1 MKKINLIFKIPQLLI
16 ERFILIGRMKEVSVL
31 TTDSARVI
39 IDNSLKK
46 IYKISVLLKS
56 FIRKRL
62 SFSNGVML
70 YTTTEFILTHQLMDC
85 EINDK
90 NVFSII
96 K

>member
-31 TTDSARVI
+31 TTDSAQVI

-62 SFSNGVML
+62 SFSNGVMHS
-70 YTTTEFILTHQLMDC
+70 TITEFILTHQLMDC